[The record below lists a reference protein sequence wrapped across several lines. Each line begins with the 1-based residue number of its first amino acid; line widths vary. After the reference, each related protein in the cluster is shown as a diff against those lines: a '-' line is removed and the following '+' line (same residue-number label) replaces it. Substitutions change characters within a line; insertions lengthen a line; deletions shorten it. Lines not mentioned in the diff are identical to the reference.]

1 MVWLR
6 ASHDVHREDPRGTV
20 TRFDFVHNTR
30 TDVPILAGRIGLA
43 GWAICMPLLLGMS
56 HMGQSRPY
64 CGVRPWHAKRP
75 RRASVQSQIETNRE
89 ALSCACGS
97 RLSRLSDARG

>member
-43 GWAICMPLLLGMS
+43 DITGPEWPVGFSGTPGAQLVLLSKKRRFLSLGP
-56 HMGQSRPY
+56 GRDQSDD
-64 CGVRPWHAKRP
+64 P
-75 RRASVQSQIETNRE
+75 RH
-89 ALSCACGS
+89 L
-97 RLSRLSDARG
+97 